1 MLQIDYKIIK
11 RVGFKNPSARPSR
24 DTFIEHISSLELSVK
39 LKSELRKLH
48 ADFGSGLIGLCHNTN
63 KEIFFWQAL
72 PVLPLTAP
80 YIYLLALISADAQ
93 TSCGHI
99 FHCTAK

>member
-1 MLQIDYKIIK
+1 M
-11 RVGFKNPSARPSR
+11 GFKNPSARPSR

-63 KEIFFWQAL
+63 KVQTNPFLAGIAGAHN
-72 PVLPLTAP
+72 VARDLT
-80 YIYLLALISADAQ
+80 LV
-93 TSCGHI
+93 
-99 FHCTAK
+99 

>member
-1 MLQIDYKIIK
+1 MSCARIFKTHSFNYFIKDSVLQIDYKIIK

-63 KEIFFWQAL
+63 KVQINPF
-72 PVLPLTAP
+72 
-80 YIYLLALISADAQ
+80 LAGIAGA
-93 TSCGHI
+93 H
-99 FHCTAK
+99 